1 MYNNY
6 TYKNMIVKYKKE
18 FFISKENMEN
28 QKNLELI
35 KNDKLE
41 NQKNDNQMI
50 TNISTLEL
58 IHKELEYRKKEYIL
72 KKYFYGLILV
82 ILLIPAIVITKIYIN
97 LDFSSI
103 NNKTTIIE
111 AQKPAQVN
119 LPPLN
124 STINISNQ
132 DTMFL
137 YKDSDYTNFLKTKYH
152 YFNASHNIIACS
164 SYYKNEYDYIFNP
177 NEKKILESSLSEC
190 RNANIINIKNKADFD
205 KL

>member
-1 MYNNY
+1 
-6 TYKNMIVKYKKE
+6 
-18 FFISKENMEN
+18 MEN

-41 NQKNDNQMI
+41 KQKIDNQVI
-50 TNISTLEL
+50 TNVSTLEL
-58 IHKELEYRKKEYIL
+58 INKELEYRKKEYIL

-124 STINISNQ
+124 STVNISNQ

-137 YKDSDYTNFLKTKYH
+137 YKDSYYTTGSFSDNKYH

-164 SYYKNEYDYIFNP
+164 SYYKNEYDYIFSP